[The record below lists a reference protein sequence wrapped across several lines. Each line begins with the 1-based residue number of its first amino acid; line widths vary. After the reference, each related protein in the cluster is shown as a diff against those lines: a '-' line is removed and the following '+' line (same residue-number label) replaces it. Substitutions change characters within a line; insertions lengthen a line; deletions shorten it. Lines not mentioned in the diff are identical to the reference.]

1 MTIMQPMLSIPPS
14 GEARW
19 GLMTIFR
26 VVTIGLELSL
36 NFISFVVFPLFI
48 ARCLL
53 RGGDYGHHH
62 QLPDVVSVESWLST
76 GKYSRQMISCKARKR
91 HRVFFRF
98 LS

>member
-1 MTIMQPMLSIPPS
+1 
-14 GEARW
+14 
-19 GLMTIFR
+19 MTIFR

-62 QLPDVVSVESWLST
+62 QLPDVVTVKLALDREVQPTDDKL
-76 GKYSRQMISCKARKR
+76 
-91 HRVFFRF
+91 
-98 LS
+98 